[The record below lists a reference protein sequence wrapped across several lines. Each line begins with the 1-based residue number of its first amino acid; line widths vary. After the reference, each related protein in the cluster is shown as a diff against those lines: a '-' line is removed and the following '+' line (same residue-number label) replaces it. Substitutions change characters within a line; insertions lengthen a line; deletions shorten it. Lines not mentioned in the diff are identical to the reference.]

1 VSAELV
7 AIARFVPV
15 PAARDRV
22 LAALERV
29 TVATQSE
36 PGCLLVALHA
46 GEDGDFLQIGKWE
59 SLDPWRAHGEAA
71 SVRQLDREVEGLL
84 AQEREIRWFRPRPV
98 GDPARNAI

>member
-84 AQEREIRWFRPRPV
+84 RRSERSGGSGR
-98 GDPARNAI
+98 DPSATPPATRS